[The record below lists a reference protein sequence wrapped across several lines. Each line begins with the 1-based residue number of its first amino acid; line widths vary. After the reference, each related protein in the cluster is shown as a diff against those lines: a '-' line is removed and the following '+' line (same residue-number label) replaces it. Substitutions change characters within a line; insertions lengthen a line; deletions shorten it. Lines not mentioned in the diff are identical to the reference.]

1 MTLNPEGN
9 LLHPA
14 LADKDPAL
22 QCHDNSPLQ
31 VETPLTALQEHD
43 LTPVPALYI
52 RNNQT
57 QLPDIPVDASFA
69 VHSSKGN
76 ASCDLALLHDLKAQG
91 YWQETTMVLQCA
103 GNNRNLFDAMAHV
116 AGSLWDCGAIANV
129 NFAGVPVRTIFEAL
143 SLTPD
148 VFEDVF
154 LTALGYVTGDDIAF
168 ERSVPLADVWESAF
182 VALELNGE
190 PISHLHGGPVRL
202 VVPGY
207 YAVNSVKWLA
217 KLAITDTPT
226 QGFYQTSRY
235 RLPHEPLTPG
245 DKFTPSE
252 DNSRPSWRQKV
263 KSLFWEQE
271 EVLEADSITL
281 AGIAWTDGRSH
292 IAKVEL
298 SFDGGES
305 WEAATLMPSTS
316 PYGWT
321 RWEFEK
327 VVQSGTVEVWLR
339 ATDSKGQ
346 TQPLTAD
353 DDWNPRGYEWNAVQK
368 LRLTIL

>member
-1 MTLNPEGN
+1 MSDAHTDLS
-9 LLHPA
+9 HPA
-14 LADKDPAL
+14 LLDKDPSL
-22 QCHDNSPLQ
+22 QCHDNNPLQ
-31 VETPLTALQEHD
+31 VETPLTALQAHD

-57 QLPDIPVDASFA
+57 QLPEIPSDAKFI
-69 VHSSKGN
+69 VHSPQGT
-76 ASCDLALLHDLKAQG
+76 AVCDLALLYDLKTQG
-91 YWQETTMVLQCA
+91 HWQETTMVLQCA

-116 AGSLWDCGAIANV
+116 AGSLWDSGAIANV
-129 NFAGVPVRTIFEAL
+129 AFAGVPVKEVFKAL

-154 LTALGYVTGDDIAF
+154 LTALGYVTGEDIAF

-182 VALELNGE
+182 VALELNGK
-190 PISHLHGGPVRL
+190 PLNHLHGGPVRL

-217 KLAITDTPT
+217 KLGITDTPT

-263 KSLFWEQE
+263 KSLFWDQE
-271 EVLEADSITL
+271 KALKAGIITL
-281 AGIAWTDGRSH
+281 TGIAWTDGRSH
-292 IAKVEL
+292 ITKVEL
-298 SFDGGES
+298 SFDRGEH
-305 WEAATLMPSTS
+305 WEVAMLTPSTS
-316 PYGWT
+316 SYSWT

-327 VVQSGTVEVWLR
+327 VFSHGTVGIWLR
-339 ATDSKGQ
+339 ATDSNGN

-353 DDWNPRGYEWNAVQK
+353 NDWNPRGYEWNAVQK
-368 LRLTIL
+368 LKLTIL